1 MEQILLYTIYG
12 TDLKR
17 VEDFKYI
24 GAWVDSSE
32 NMKNQK
38 SASLENMPPYEKH
51 LELKTQ

>member
-1 MEQILLYTIYG
+1 MNKGKTKCIAYNNNQQFDINTIYG

-32 NMKNQK
+32 KDVKMRKAQ
-38 SASLENMPPYEKH
+38 A
-51 LELKTQ
+51 